1 MRLRSS
7 IVIPGSTKKWFS
19 PDRAKTR
26 LMRRLRCRSRA
37 YRRLAGRCPALGCR
51 HRPCAVCRGFLPFCF
66 LCAIST
72 LAGLP
77 ACTSTR
83 HESTAAGSAE
93 GSPGEGISC
102 RQHTPEKFWRNPHH
116 SGSIRALAW
125 PRSAGLPVR
134 QASLPLRY
142 PHGKKAC
149 LAHLFAALSACTRLF
164 SARALRRKG
173 THSVMPM

>member
-93 GSPGEGISC
+93 GSPGEGDLLQTAYPRKNLAESASFGQHPGPGMAPEC
-102 RQHTPEKFWRNPHH
+102 RASR
-116 SGSIRALAW
+116 SGKL
-125 PRSAGLPVR
+125 L
-134 QASLPLRY
+134 Y
-142 PHGKKAC
+142 
-149 LAHLFAALSACTRLF
+149 
-164 SARALRRKG
+164 
-173 THSVMPM
+173 HSVTPMARKPVLRICSQPCPPVPDFFLHGH

>member
-1 MRLRSS
+1 M
-7 IVIPGSTKKWFS
+7 
-19 PDRAKTR
+19 AKTASN
-26 LMRRLRCRSRA
+26 RLRCSKKAYCKAVRTVVRSR
-37 YRRLAGRCPALGCR
+37 REQPLPA
-51 HRPCAVCRGFLPFCF
+51 ASRGFLPFCF

-149 LAHLFAALSACTRLF
+149 LAHLFAALPACTRLF